1 MPEKI
6 SILKE
11 SGESVNSNV
20 VSVFMVPDTQ
30 KKYLIS
36 TENTVDPH
44 GLTIL
49 HVSEIVGDSLQ
60 KVASDE
66 EWSSIKTIMRAIISG
81 NVGSYQYLQPI
92 DSAKSADLYSRD
104 ISVSTSA
111 AKQMSDNYEARDK
124 ANTPTIDAVGVQE
137 EVHAFDDIQEVA
149 PGLGVIEE
157 SVPSAEVSSS
167 GAPVNV
173 SGTQPAED
181 VVAEPEFVSAP
192 VVETAPESVSTPVA
206 EVSMVIPESAP
217 AEDVAQSVQTPP
229 LPPVQE
235 PVPAPV
241 QEVVPVATEEPVST
255 PVAEVS
261 MVIPEPAPAEEV
273 AQPVQTPA
281 LPPVQEPA
289 PAPVQEVVPVAT
301 EEPVST
307 PVVVEAVP
315 VESQPIPLAPVEVVT
330 PDVEPGIQ
338 TQLVAEPAPIV
349 VESHLVAPSPVTL
362 PISEPAVQGEPEPV
376 TFVAQSDLAGVQPA
390 MVIPIAQ
397 PATSI
402 PAGQIMQEGANVPAM
417 GIKYE
422 VNPSFS
428 PDATLDEV
436 VLASQEMFME
446 GTRNLIQTIQEKIYR
461 DIYHKEA
468 ELKAREEM
476 LNQRE
481 KMLNEQMM
489 SMMSNFASMQ
499 QAAMASVQK
508 PTKVEVET

>member
-1 MPEKI
+1 MPGKI
-6 SILKE
+6 SVLKE

-36 TENTVDPH
+36 TENAVDPH

-49 HVSEIVGDSLQ
+49 HVSEIVGGSLQ

-92 DSAKSADLYSRD
+92 ENAKSADVYSRD
-104 ISVSTSA
+104 ISVSATA

-124 ANTPTIDAVGVQE
+124 ENTPTVEAAGVQE
-137 EVHAFDDIQEVA
+137 EVHSLEEIQEVA
-149 PGLGVIEE
+149 PGIGMIEE
-157 SVPSAEVSSS
+157 TAPAEANNVPAEPVASEAEAQPAAEVVAEAPAAE
-167 GAPVNV
+167 APVPETPAPSLEAV
-173 SGTQPAED
+173 TEPVPVAEQPVPEPVPVAAEPAPAVAEPAPVAELAPVQAPVAVEPAPAAPAPVAVAAP
-181 VVAEPEFVSAP
+181 VVAEPAP
-192 VVETAPESVSTPVA
+192 VVVEA
-206 EVSMVIPESAP
+206 
-217 AEDVAQSVQTPP
+217 
-229 LPPVQE
+229 
-235 PVPAPV
+235 
-241 QEVVPVATEEPVST
+241 
-255 PVAEVS
+255 
-261 MVIPEPAPAEEV
+261 
-273 AQPVQTPA
+273 
-281 LPPVQEPA
+281 
-289 PAPVQEVVPVAT
+289 
-301 EEPVST
+301 T
-307 PVVVEAVP
+307 PVVVEP
-315 VESQPIPLAPVEVVT
+315 HM
-330 PDVEPGIQ
+330 
-338 TQLVAEPAPIV
+338 VA
-349 VESHLVAPSPVTL
+349 SSPVTL
-362 PISEPAVQGEPEPV
+362 PISEPAVQSAPEPV
-376 TFVAQSDLAGVQPA
+376 TFVAQADLSAAQSIPA
-390 MVIPIAQ
+390 IPTAQ
-397 PATSI
+397 PATAI
-402 PAGQIMQEGANVPAM
+402 PAGQIMQEGTTVPPI

-481 KMLNEQMM
+481 KMLNDQMM

-499 QAAMASVQK
+499 QVAIAAVQK
-508 PTKVEVET
+508 PTKVEVESDKQ